1 MFLIWILLHNYYN
14 NATIFGLKTC
24 IISLGFIN
32 YFFQGTTDVLFI
44 QIKMFFN
51 DYYKIFEFVFE
62 DCDNEFKREI
72 ILNSEFLF
80 YQNENKDDK
89 EEQETNN
96 DLNSNDHPVI
106 EQADEKSRHVYFLI
120 SG

>member
-1 MFLIWILLHNYYN
+1 MKIQHTEIFKILKPR
-14 NATIFGLKTC
+14 LK
-24 IISLGFIN
+24 I
-32 YFFQGTTDVLFI
+32 QVLD
-44 QIKMFFN
+44 QIFN

-72 ILNSEFLF
+72 ILHSEFLF

-89 EEQETNN
+89 EEQENNN

-106 EQADEKSRHVYFLI
+106 E
-120 SG
+120 